1 MPKFVIEREVPG
13 LGAWSAGQR
22 QKAAEK
28 SRAVLREPGPEI
40 QWLTSY
46 VTGDR
51 LYCVYIAPG
60 PEPIKEQIKE
70 HAARGGFPCNRVS
83 EVRGMMDPTTA
94 EAGS

>member
-1 MPKFVIEREVPG
+1 MPKFVIEREIPG
-13 LGAWSAGQR
+13 IGAWSTGQR

-28 SRAVLREPGPEI
+28 SRAVLREMGPDI

-60 PEPIKEQIKE
+60 QDLIKE
-70 HAARGGFPCNRVS
+70 HATRGGFPCNRVS
-83 EVRGMMDPTTA
+83 EVLGVMDPTTA
-94 EAGS
+94 EGRS

>member
-1 MPKFVIEREVPG
+1 MPKFLIEREIPG
-13 LGAWSAGQR
+13 IGAWSAGQL

-28 SRAVLREPGPEI
+28 SRAVLRELGPEI

-60 PEPIKEQIKE
+60 PDLIKE
-70 HAARGGFPCNRVS
+70 HATRGGFPCNRVS
-83 EVRGMMDPTTA
+83 EVRGVMDPTTA
-94 EAGS
+94 EARS

>member
-1 MPKFVIEREVPG
+1 MPKFVIEREIPG
-13 LGAWSAGQR
+13 VGGWSAGQR
-22 QKAAEK
+22 QKPAEK
-28 SRAVLREPGPEI
+28 SRAVLRELGPEI

-60 PEPIKEQIKE
+60 PDLIKE

-94 EAGS
+94 EASS

>member
-1 MPKFVIEREVPG
+1 MPKFVVEREIPG
-13 LGAWSAGQR
+13 IGAWSAGQR

-28 SRAVLREPGPEI
+28 SRAVLREMGLDI

-46 VTGDR
+46 VTDDH

-60 PEPIKEQIKE
+60 PDLIKE
-70 HAARGGFPCNRVS
+70 HAARGGFPCDRIA

-94 EAGS
+94 EERS